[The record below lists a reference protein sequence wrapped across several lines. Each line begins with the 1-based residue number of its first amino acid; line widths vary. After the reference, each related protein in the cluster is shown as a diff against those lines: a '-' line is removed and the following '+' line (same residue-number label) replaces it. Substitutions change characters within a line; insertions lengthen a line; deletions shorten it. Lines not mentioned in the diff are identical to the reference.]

1 MGTDVGPEQGGVWPE
16 LRGPKDS
23 PKPSAHSLCA
33 VLVWGWVGGAGRQ
46 SWDWALEQLPPLLR
60 LVRVPL
66 PSCRRGSGGVRGKQH
81 WMSLDDPGP
90 LSLSGLSSVSRGH
103 SPAVKGWGR
112 DLLGPSGWISPSQA
126 SRPGPGSPLLGLHV
140 HHQGDVALDEGE
152 GEEADVTTVIAGRQ
166 GVLRSVGRGR
176 W

>member
-1 MGTDVGPEQGGVWPE
+1 MG
-16 LRGPKDS
+16 
-23 PKPSAHSLCA
+23 
-33 VLVWGWVGGAGRQ
+33 
-46 SWDWALEQLPPLLR
+46 
-60 LVRVPL
+60 
-66 PSCRRGSGGVRGKQH
+66 RGSRKAKLGLGFGTAAPFAQAGQGTPPQLQTGVGGVRGKQH